1 MQKPIAV
8 CIAREFGSGGREVG
22 QRVAEKMGIA
32 FYDKELLHKAAE
44 KSGIA
49 IDMFE
54 KADERPTNSLLYS
67 LSMVATG
74 SQLPT
79 SFNEFAYTSN
89 DRLQLYV
96 TQVIREVAQ
105 EGSCVVVGRCADYI
119 LRDNHRIFSLFMH
132 ADIAKRIERISA
144 LHNVDADAARAMIR
158 KTDRIR
164 SNYYSFYT
172 DQDWNNANNYDLSI
186 DVGRIG
192 VELSADIICEF
203 LERLPDGK

>member
-1 MQKPIAV
+1 MQNKIAV

-22 QRVAEKMGIA
+22 KRVAEKLGIA
-32 FYDKELLHKAAE
+32 FYDSELLQMAAE
-44 KSGIA
+44 KSGISQ
-49 IDMFE
+49 DMFE

-96 TQVIREVAQ
+96 TQVIREVAE
-105 EGSCVVVGRCADYI
+105 EGSCVIVGRCADYI
-119 LRDNHRIFSLFMH
+119 LREQVRVFSVFMH
-132 ADIAKRIERISA
+132 ADLETRKKRIVK
-144 LHNVDADAARAMIR
+144 LHQLDEDAARSLIR

-164 SNYYSFYT
+164 ANYYSFYT
-172 DQDWNNANNYDLSI
+172 DQDWNNANNYDLSL

-192 VELSADIICEF
+192 VDLAADFICDIVPKLSV
-203 LERLPDGK
+203 

>member
-1 MQKPIAV
+1 MQEKVAV

-22 QRVAEKMGIA
+22 KLVAEKLGIA
-32 FYDKELLHKAAE
+32 FYDKELLEKAAE
-44 KSGIA
+44 KSGISK
-49 IDMFE
+49 DMFE

-96 TQVIREVAQ
+96 TQVIREVAE
-105 EGSCVVVGRCADYI
+105 EGPCVVVGRCADYI
-119 LRDNHRIFSLFMH
+119 LREQHRVFSLFLH
-132 ADIAKRIERISA
+132 AELDKRIERIANLHA
-144 LHNVDADAARAMIR
+144 LDEDAARALIR

-164 SNYYSFYT
+164 ANYYSFYT
-172 DQDWNNANNYDLSI
+172 DQDWNNANNYDLSL

-192 VELSADIICEF
+192 VEIASDFICEIVKK
-203 LERLPDGK
+203 LPS

>member
-1 MQKPIAV
+1 MQKQVAV

-22 QRVAEKMGIA
+22 KLVAQKMGME
-32 FYDKELLHKAAE
+32 FYDKELLQKAAE

-49 IDMFE
+49 MDMFE

-96 TQVIREVAQ
+96 TQVIREVA
-105 EGSCVVVGRCADYI
+105 ESSACVIVGRCADYI
-119 LRDNHRIFSLFMH
+119 LRDHHCIFSLFMH
-132 ADIAKRIERISA
+132 ADLEKRIERISA
-144 LHNVDADAARAMIR
+144 LHQLDGDAARALIR

-172 DQDWNNANNYDLSI
+172 DQDWNNANNYDMAL
-186 DVGRIG
+186 DVGRMG
-192 VELSADIICEF
+192 VELAAEITCDA
-203 LERLPDGK
+203 LQRLQE